1 MSDQAK
7 DKTSSDAFN
16 SARPRTDVRR
26 KDVVIIGAGAVGV
39 SVAYYLLTARDPPE
53 RVTIVE
59 VDRVAGG
66 SSGKCNGFLAL
77 DWHRPATTSI
87 GKLSWTLHADLAKKH
102 DGAER
107 WGHRPMRSM
116 SCSVHVTPDDND
128 EVNEPRSRSRASS
141 EVSSTRTD
149 SEDDHLDGWLNSD
162 CDTSPMSTSES
173 TAQVYVL
180 SPSSSP

>member
-26 KDVVIIGAGAVGV
+26 KDVVVIGAGAVGV

-59 VDRVAGG
+59 VDRVGGG

-77 DWHRPATTSI
+77 DWHRPATTSM
-87 GKLSWTLHADLAKKH
+87 GELSWTLHADLAKEH
-102 DGAER
+102 AGAEK

-116 SCSVHVTPDDND
+116 SCSVHVTPEDN
-128 EVNEPRSRSRASS
+128 EVNESRSRSRASS
-141 EVSSTRTD
+141 SEVSSIRTD

-162 CDTSPMSTSES
+162 CDTSPMSTSDS
-173 TAQVYVL
+173 TAQV
-180 SPSSSP
+180 